1 MTMRY
6 LLFAM
11 LLVASAAWSETA
23 PPSER
28 GGRAELW
35 LLVSGWPALE
45 AIRPTAG
52 GRFDAAGFGFGGALY
67 VKLREFSNSELLAG
81 IDGFIAANDS
91 NVGGVFD
98 DVLARQLY
106 LGGSLK
112 WALGEER
119 IFTLDTGIGYHL
131 VDLAEVGD
139 YYSGLEREVWE
150 ASRASGYIGV
160 SWDLPGYSLGSAGR
174 WMLGMKVHFADCG
187 TVHGPG
193 PIGPDA
199 GRLDGP
205 LYTMQV
211 GYGLR

>member
-1 MTMRY
+1 MKMRN

-11 LLVASAAWSETA
+11 LLAASAAWSDT
-23 PPSER
+23 PPPER
-28 GGRAELW
+28 GARAELW
-35 LLVSGWPALE
+35 LLVSSWPALK
-45 AIRPTAG
+45 AVRPAAG
-52 GRFDAAGFGFGGALY
+52 GRFDAAGFGLGGALY
-67 VKLREFSNSELLAG
+67 VSVMEFSNSELLAG

-91 NVGGVFD
+91 NVEGVFD
-98 DVLARQLY
+98 DVLVRQLY

-119 IFTLDTGIGYHL
+119 GFTLVT
-131 VDLAEVGD
+131 
-139 YYSGLEREVWE
+139 SGLEREIWE
-150 ASRASGYIGV
+150 ASRVSGHIGA
-160 SWDLPGYSLGSAGR
+160 SWDLPGYSLGSVGR
-174 WMLGMKVHFADCG
+174 WMLGMKVHFADFG

-211 GYGLR
+211 GYGSR